1 MLRTSVAVYMI
12 HRMQR
17 RDHLTLRACEEAEG
31 LRLYRAKPAVVQLQ
45 GGKAVRPAE
54 PAGEVK
60 TKKYTG

>member
-1 MLRTSVAVYMI
+1 MPRPRYNCAG
-12 HRMQR
+12 MQVP
-17 RDHLTLRACEEAEG
+17 LRARKEAER
-31 LRLYRAKPAVVQLQ
+31 LRPYPAGPAVVQLQ